1 MTCIYN
7 FHLFTSMAIK
17 KLSSY
22 FGIKTFS
29 FSYTGTIYLDF
40 IFFVQKKSP
49 NLRLISPNSTV
60 IIYRTSINSRFFNKF
75 FFSFF

>member
-22 FGIKTFS
+22 FGLKRLIFHILELYIWI
-29 FSYTGTIYLDF
+29 SY
-40 IFFVQKKSP
+40 FVQKKSP
-49 NLRLISPNSTV
+49 NLRLISPNSTL
-60 IIYRTSINSRFFNKF
+60 IYL
-75 FFSFF
+75 